1 MFVSSPRVSVHT
13 EPIDTWVLVIRFK
26 LFCLMYRLIIFI
38 MIMIMIMI
46 TISDLKAE
54 DEGTYY
60 CHLGADP
67 GIKMP
72 VHLLVD
78 GWSLIVLATLIIII
92 TVLFLDIITMIT
104 FSLQNYRTWPE

>member
-13 EPIDTWVLVIRFK
+13 EPIDTWVLVIRFSPR
-26 LFCLMYRLIIFI
+26 YRFLLLLLIIVVI
-38 MIMIMIMI
+38 IVIIVI
-46 TISDLKAE
+46 VIIISDLKAE

-67 GIKMP
+67 AIKMP

-78 GWSLIVLATLIIII
+78 GDHHPQPLHHYHHRHHG
-92 TVLFLDIITMIT
+92 
-104 FSLQNYRTWPE
+104 YRLYLSYP